1 MSRSK
6 RIAIVLAAVAGVLA
20 LWAVLQQ
27 LGVGAGYSLLADEGG
42 RAAAARFGTIQ
53 TEPYKL
59 EPYGSYAEILARPVF
74 NESRAPEAQAEGGGE
89 EGVATGSTA
98 APLNVTL
105 TGVIIMP
112 ELKLA
117 FVRDNAANTVQR
129 VRLGNPLE
137 GEQSGWRL
145 VELMPRGA
153 VFEGEGLGRQ
163 ELELS
168 IDVAGAPAVEP
179 PIAIVGIPSQPVDP
193 AVAQAEGQVQQ
204 VQPVQSPEPPSDA
217 AARPTGNV
225 TPDAIRQRIEERRR
239 QLREEAQRMMQEQ
252 QSKQ

>member
-6 RIAIVLAAVAGVLA
+6 RIALVLGGLAGVLA
-20 LWAVLQQ
+20 VWAVLQQ
-27 LGVGAGYSLLADEGG
+27 FGVGAGYRLLANDSG
-42 RAAAARFGTIQ
+42 RAPAARFGNIETD
-53 TEPYKL
+53 PYKL
-59 EPYGSYAEILARPVF
+59 APYGNYGEILARPVF
-74 NESRAPEAQAEGGGE
+74 NESRAPEAQAEGAGE
-89 EGVATGSTA
+89 EGEATGATA

-112 ELKLA
+112 DLKMA
-117 FVRDNAANTVQR
+117 FIRDNAANTVQR

-137 GEQSGWRL
+137 GEQSGWKL

-168 IDVAGAPAVEP
+168 TDVAGAPAVAAA
-179 PIAIVGIPSQPVDP
+179 PIAIAGIAPQPTDP
-193 AVAQAEGQVQQ
+193 GAEPAEAPVQA
-204 VQPVQSPEPPSDA
+204 VQPVQSDA
-217 AARPTGNV
+217 AARPNGNV

-252 QSKQ
+252 QNKQ

>member
-6 RIAIVLAAVAGVLA
+6 RIALVLGSIAGVLA
-20 LWAVLQQ
+20 VVALLQQ
-27 LGVGAGYSLLADEGG
+27 LGIGSGYSLLENERGKG
-42 RAAAARFGTIQ
+42 PAARFAAIE
-53 TEPYKL
+53 TETFKL
-59 EPYGSYAEILARPVF
+59 DPYGQYGEILARPVF
-74 NESRAPEAQAEGGGE
+74 NESRAPEAQADGPATEGE
-89 EGVATGSTA
+89 ATGTTA

-137 GEQSGWRL
+137 GEQNGWKL
-145 VELMPRGA
+145 VELKPRGA

-168 IDVAGAPAVEP
+168 VDTTGAPAPPAAVTQI
-179 PIAIVGIPSQPVDP
+179 PIAGIPSPQADP
-193 AVAQAEGQVQQ
+193 AAAEAAQTEAP
-204 VQPVQSPEPPSDA
+204 VQPVVPSDA
-217 AARPTGNV
+217 AARPAGNV

-252 QSKQ
+252 QNKQ

>member
-1 MSRSK
+1 MSRGK
-6 RIAIVLAAVAGVLA
+6 RITLVLGSIAGVLA
-20 LWAVLQQ
+20 VVALLQQ
-27 LGVGAGYSLLADEGG
+27 LGIGSGYSLLENERGKAPS
-42 RAAAARFGTIQ
+42 ARFAAIE

-59 EPYGSYAEILARPVF
+59 DPYASYGEILARPVF
-74 NESRAPEAQAEGGGE
+74 NESRAPEAQADGPATEGE
-89 EGVATGSTA
+89 ATGTTA

-137 GEQSGWRL
+137 GEQNGWKL
-145 VELMPRGA
+145 VELKPRGA

-163 ELELS
+163 ELELAV
-168 IDVAGAPAVEP
+168 DTTGAPAPPPAVITQV
-179 PIAIVGIPSQPVDP
+179 PIAGIPSPPADPEAGAQPEAP
-193 AVAQAEGQVQQ
+193 
-204 VQPVQSPEPPSDA
+204 VQPVVSSDA
-217 AARPTGNV
+217 AARPAGNV

-252 QSKQ
+252 QNKQ

>member
-6 RIAIVLAAVAGVLA
+6 RIALVLAGIAGVLSV
-20 LWAVLQQ
+20 WAVLQQ
-27 LGVGAGYSLLADEGG
+27 FGVGAGYRLLANESG
-42 RAAAARFGTIQ
+42 RTPAARFGNIETD
-53 TEPYKL
+53 PYKL
-59 EPYGSYAEILARPVF
+59 DPYGSYGEILARPVF
-74 NESRAPEAQAEGGGE
+74 NESRAPEAQAEGTGE
-89 EGVATGSTA
+89 EGEATGSTA

-112 ELKLA
+112 DLKLA

-137 GEQSGWRL
+137 GEQSGWKL

-168 IDVAGAPAVEP
+168 IDVAGATAPAPVATA
-179 PIAIVGIPSQPVDP
+179 PIAIAGIAPQPTD
-193 AVAQAEGQVQQ
+193 QGAELAAPP
-204 VQPVQSPEPPSDA
+204 VQPVQADA
-217 AARPTGNV
+217 AARPSGNV

-252 QSKQ
+252 QNKQ